1 MMKRDWPYYLL
12 VLISSVIFIYTGQ
25 SAFDSSLN
33 IYPFLERYFDSNY
46 LLNDF
51 YTNVVSKPNPYH
63 IFGFIIIFFSKVLNV
78 EWYTAV
84 YILKIIVVVF
94 NPIIFY
100 SFFNTIIG
108 SLGYNANKILLFIFI
123 AFLISPFSKLFSIAW
138 WPPYSNTVIPQT
150 LGTSLCMISF
160 ILLQKRHS
168 FFSVLLY
175 FLASVIHPVISLY
188 LLMFVFS
195 FEIFKKN
202 KNIKPLVTFFITWFV
217 SITILYVLFPTKS
230 ISNSDF
236 VNLYAIEN
244 HSSHYHLSDF
254 GSYLPTLINW
264 KFSYF
269 FITICFILIYIILHK
284 VRKSDPIKRLVILIL
299 AIFNLCILFQYFF
312 IDIFPLRLIAIF
324 SPIRYTHTMFWY
336 FIILSVIVFAN
347 QKKQIIKINN
357 GINFTLFT
365 LITFC
370 CFVYFIDSPK
380 ERLYLKNKKLYE
392 FVSKTKSNSIFSLPP
407 SELNFEFSYIS
418 NRATVHGIGF
428 PFNQD
433 FINEYNERKAHFFG
447 NKHQLDSI
455 EGSWIG
461 EKQSVFYGSLTSNQ
475 IKYIKEKYDLDFIV
489 FYKKYLKNSIQ
500 LDLVFET
507 EELAVYSL
515 N

>member
-1 MMKRDWPYYLL
+1 MKRDWPYYVL
-12 VLISSVIFIYTGQ
+12 VIISSIFFIKNGHT
-25 SAFDSSLN
+25 AFDSSLN
-33 IYPFLERYFDSNY
+33 IYPFLERYFDSDY

-63 IFGFIIIFFSKVLNV
+63 IFGFIIIFFSKLLNI

-94 NPIIFY
+94 NPIIYY
-100 SFFNTIIG
+100 SFFNAIIR
-108 SLGYNANKILLFIFI
+108 SLGYNANKILLFFFI
-123 AFLISPFSKLFSIAW
+123 VFLISPLSKLFSIAW
-138 WPPYSNTVIPQT
+138 WPPYE
-150 LGTSLCMISF
+150 ISF
-160 ILLQKRHS
+160 KASTFGILLGMLSFITLQKNHS
-168 FFSVLLY
+168 FYSLFLY
-175 FLASVIHPVISLY
+175 FLASLIHPVISLY
-188 LLMFVFS
+188 LLIFVFS

-202 KNIKPLVTFFITWFV
+202 KNIKPFVTFFTMWFV
-217 SITILYVLFPTKS
+217 SITILYVLFPTKL

-264 KFSYF
+264 KVSYF
-269 FITICFILIYIILHK
+269 FITICFIVIYFILNK
-284 VRKSDPIKRLVILIL
+284 VRKKDPIKRLVLLVL

-324 SPIRYTHTMFWY
+324 SPIRYTHAMFWY
-336 FIILSVIVFAN
+336 FIILSVILFAH
-347 QKKQIIKINN
+347 KKNQIIKINN
-357 GINFTLFT
+357 GINLTLFT
-365 LITFC
+365 LIIFS

-380 ERLYLKNKKLYE
+380 ERLYLKNKKLFD
-392 FVSKTKSNSIFSLPP
+392 FVSKTKPNSIFSLPP

-418 NRATVHGIGF
+418 KRATIHGIGF

-433 FINEYNERKAHFFG
+433 YIKEYTKRKTSLFG

-475 IKYIKEKYDLDFIV
+475 IKYITEKYGIDFIV
-489 FYKKYLKNSIQ
+489 FYKKYLKNSKQ

-507 EELAVYSL
+507 EELAIYSL
-515 N
+515 K